1 MMSHKNRIT
10 VPLLII
16 YLLRDRDP
24 AIACCDISP
33 HTPAEAFAAPSTAV
47 EKGANR
53 GLVRLPVV
61 TGDVGAGHP
70 RRVAEEVV
78 LIQRLAAGEGGDAGV
93 PHRVWV
99 RPPVIPGGGGAAH
112 PRRVAEELVLIQR
125 LAAGEGGDAGAPH
138 QPE

>member
-93 PHRVWV
+93 PH
-99 RPPVIPGGGGAAH
+99 
-112 PRRVAEELVLIQR
+112 
-125 LAAGEGGDAGAPH
+125 
-138 QPE
+138 QPEQPDPVGSAERGGLQAGLDIGRRGPEVGEE